1 MKNTLID
8 FQFICTECKTCFKYL
23 EAEDHLQKHVPL
35 PQIDCP
41 LCCGALI
48 KGGEPAMSLHL
59 SEECPKTPFT
69 CQVCDAR
76 EVKREQ
82 TANHDC
88 IAVLKG
94 RINKYEAQVSELQ
107 AD

>member
-1 MKNTLID
+1 
-8 FQFICTECKTCFKYL
+8 
-23 EAEDHLQKHVPL
+23 
-35 PQIDCP
+35 
-41 LCCGALI
+41 
-48 KGGEPAMSLHL
+48 MSLHL

-69 CQVCDAR
+69 CQVCDAT
-76 EVKREQ
+76 EVKREE

-94 RINKYEAQVSELQ
+94 RINKYEAQVSDLQ